1 MRNIKL
7 MKKRKIFL
15 LVLSCFLNLTFAL
28 AQSDKT
34 PVKQVTGRV
43 SDENGELL
51 IGVAVTE
58 IGTTNGTLT
67 DLNGTYTLKL
77 MSNSSTLKFTYLG
90 FKEALVEVGRKNV
103 IDIALE
109 ENMELLDEVVV
120 VGFGSQKKASVVGS
134 ISNIKPD
141 LLMSSPTRSITNN
154 LAGKLAGV
162 IAVQRSG
169 NPALNNSD
177 FWIRGMS
184 TFTGN
189 NKPLVLIDG
198 IERSMNDMDPNEIE
212 SFSVLKDAAASA
224 VYGVRGANGVIMITT
239 KRGKIG
245 APKVSAKVERVY
257 TKPTKIPEYVGSVK
271 HLEILNEAYTDMY
284 PSMPPRYSDA
294 MIENYRNNTD
304 PELYPDINWWDVITN
319 DYAESITAS
328 VDVSGGSDILR
339 YAVTLGLYNENGI
352 IDRDKSQAWDSSLKV
367 RRYNVRSNV
376 DINLTKSTLLRF
388 NLGGNLLTR
397 NSPPEIDQS
406 NYGIFQ
412 KAMQIPPYIHPP
424 IYSTGDIPKVYAK
437 QNPWA
442 FATQRGY
449 EKYNRTNLESMASLE
464 QDLSFLTK
472 GLKVK
477 GIFSFDRYS
486 GASIIRS
493 KNPAYSRVAEKR
505 DAAGNLIIE
514 HLSDGQQFL
523 GFDKSAEWG
532 ELSTYFELNLNYERT
547 FAQKHAV
554 NSMLL
559 YNQRELQRGTYDWDK
574 LPYRTQGLAG
584 RFSYTYDTRYVAEF
598 NFGYNGSENFAKGNR
613 YGFFPSGSL
622 GWIVS
627 QEKFMEGLSSII
639 SNLKIRG
646 SIGLV
651 GNSILGRNIW
661 TNRFA
666 YLSTIAT
673 TDGYTFGTESN
684 FWRMGRLEGNIGS
697 PNLTWETSTKMNLGI
712 DLGLFN
718 NAVSYTIDFFK
729 DDRKDIFMQR
739 TTVPSS
745 AGFAQVPYANFGK
758 VTNKGIEMS
767 LSVNKWL
774 SNDWHISALANFTY
788 AHNEI
793 TEYDEA
799 ELLKG
804 TNRART
810 GHPVGQLFGLVDDG
824 LFTSDDFDAA
834 GNLINSI
841 PTHTFSDVRPGDIKY
856 KDMNGDGIIDAMDQ
870 TAIGGTF
877 SPEVVYGF
885 GANLKYKDIDFGF
898 FFQGVG
904 KSYRII
910 GGENWLPA
918 SGVGAAG
925 NIFTNVDD
933 RWTET
938 NQSQDVFWPRLYY
951 GSHSNNEQASTW
963 WLRDMSFLRLKSLEL
978 GYSLPKKWIN
988 TVGLENMRLFARG
1001 SNLLTF
1007 SDFKLWDP
1015 ELDAAN
1021 GVRYPMNKS
1030 FSFGFS
1036 INFR

>member
-1 MRNIKL
+1 
-7 MKKRKIFL
+7 
-15 LVLSCFLNLTFAL
+15 
-28 AQSDKT
+28 
-34 PVKQVTGRV
+34 
-43 SDENGELL
+43 
-51 IGVAVTE
+51 
-58 IGTTNGTLT
+58 
-67 DLNGTYTLKL
+67 
-77 MSNSSTLKFTYLG
+77 
-90 FKEALVEVGRKNV
+90 
-103 IDIALE
+103 
-109 ENMELLDEVVV
+109 
-120 VGFGSQKKASVVGS
+120 
-134 ISNIKPD
+134 
-141 LLMSSPTRSITNN
+141 
-154 LAGKLAGV
+154 
-162 IAVQRSG
+162 
-169 NPALNNSD
+169 
-177 FWIRGMS
+177 
-184 TFTGN
+184 
-189 NKPLVLIDG
+189 
-198 IERSMNDMDPNEIE
+198 
-212 SFSVLKDAAASA
+212 
-224 VYGVRGANGVIMITT
+224 
-239 KRGKIG
+239 
-245 APKVSAKVERVY
+245 
-257 TKPTKIPEYVGSVK
+257 
-271 HLEILNEAYTDMY
+271 
-284 PSMPPRYSDA
+284 
-294 MIENYRNNTD
+294 
-304 PELYPDINWWDVITN
+304 
-319 DYAESITAS
+319 
-328 VDVSGGSDILR
+328 
-339 YAVTLGLYNENGI
+339 
-352 IDRDKSQAWDSSLKV
+352 
-367 RRYNVRSNV
+367 
-376 DINLTKSTLLRF
+376 
-388 NLGGNLLTR
+388 
-397 NSPPEIDQS
+397 
-406 NYGIFQ
+406 
-412 KAMQIPPYIHPP
+412 
-424 IYSTGDIPKVYAK
+424 
-437 QNPWA
+437 
-442 FATQRGY
+442 
-449 EKYNRTNLESMASLE
+449 
-464 QDLSFLTK
+464 
-472 GLKVK
+472 
-477 GIFSFDRYS
+477 
-486 GASIIRS
+486 
-493 KNPAYSRVAEKR
+493 
-505 DAAGNLIIE
+505 
-514 HLSDGQQFL
+514 
-523 GFDKSAEWG
+523 
-532 ELSTYFELNLNYERT
+532 
-547 FAQKHAV
+547 
-554 NSMLL
+554 
-559 YNQRELQRGTYDWDK
+559 
-574 LPYRTQGLAG
+574 
-584 RFSYTYDTRYVAEF
+584 
-598 NFGYNGSENFAKGNR
+598 
-613 YGFFPSGSL
+613 
-622 GWIVS
+622 
-627 QEKFMEGLSSII
+627 MEGLSSTI

-729 DDRKDIFMQR
+729 DNRKDIFMQR

-745 AGFAQVPYANFGK
+745 AGFAQAPYANFGK
-758 VTNKGIEMS
+758 VTNKGVEMS
-767 LSVNKWL
+767 LSVNKRL
-774 SNDWHISALANFTY
+774 SDDWHISALANFTY

-834 GNLINSI
+834 GNLISSVPI
-841 PTHTFSDVRPGDIKY
+841 HTFSDVRPGDIKY

-877 SPEVVYGF
+877 NPEIVYGF
-885 GANLKYKDIDFGF
+885 GANLKYKGIDFGF

-925 NIFTNVDD
+925 NILTNVDD

-963 WLRDMSFLRLKSLEL
+963 WLKDMSFLRLKSLEL